1 VDCGVCVSMYRQT
14 GVLAACVEC
23 CRPDCW
29 TCATEP
35 LQAMGQ
41 ASWPGLGYMYELWS
55 VVPVVVVLCSFLSPR
70 SSSTSTSLL
79 PSIVLTCL
87 LYCIGDL
94 RLPYCPLTSS
104 YGSDWTHAPQ
114 LPSQTTFFFFFT
126 SQRQHK
132 LPSHHHITTG
142 RFFFFLTLT
151 SQLRP
156 HPACTIKHSAFPPT
170 NHKPLPK
177 HPAK

>member
-1 VDCGVCVSMYRQT
+1 MGFAFPCTVRRACWLHALSAAAQT
-14 GVLAACVEC
+14 AGHVPRSHCKRWAKLLKLA
-23 CRPDCW
+23 
-29 TCATEP
+29 
-35 LQAMGQ
+35 
-41 ASWPGLGYMYELWS
+41 WPGYMYELWS
-55 VVPVVVVLCSFLSPR
+55 VVPVVLCSFLPSR

-79 PSIVLTCL
+79 PSIDLTCL

-114 LPSQTTFFFFFT
+114 LPSQTTFFFT

-142 RFFFFLTLT
+142 RFLFFLTLT
-151 SQLRP
+151 SQPRP